1 MARTAVAPDGRVW
14 SVRRL
19 WLPRLRRRDGRGNG
33 DGDDDGDGD
42 SGDASW
48 GDAFLTGLPDDLG
61 GIVIAIAGVVAIG
74 LFVFF
79 VLPYFLFVLELLVLP
94 ILFAYRILFRKPWTV
109 EAVSRTPPRE
119 LLRWQ
124 VVGLRESGEAVGEV
138 AYSLERGETSPVP
151 SSALSRSGRTLGD
164 NRARRRRPRSR
175 SSPSS

>member
-1 MARTAVAPDGRVW
+1 M
-14 SVRRL
+14 
-19 WLPRLRRRDGRGNG
+19 
-33 DGDDDGDGD
+33 
-42 SGDASW
+42 
-48 GDAFLTGLPDDLG
+48 
-61 GIVIAIAGVVAIG
+61 IAIAGVVAIG

-138 AYSLERGETSPVP
+138 ADSLERGETNPVP
-151 SSALSRSGRTLGD
+151 SSALSRSG
-164 NRARRRRPRSR
+164 
-175 SSPSS
+175 